1 MKKVLVVDDFSSV
14 RLYHC
19 KMIQN
24 LGYEAFQAES
34 ISQARAILAREK
46 IDLILLDL
54 LMPDED
60 GRAFIES
67 EAASR
72 LPPTIVITS
81 ESEDYGA
88 KNLSL
93 KKARC
98 VLTKPVRP
106 QNLQNA
112 VKAALDSR
120 N

>member
-19 KMIQN
+19 KLIQN

-34 ISQARAILAREK
+34 ITQARSILSKER

-60 GRAFIES
+60 GRDFLES
-67 EAASR
+67 GAETR
-72 LPPTIVITS
+72 IPPTIVITS
-81 ESEDYGA
+81 ESEQYGA
-88 KNLSL
+88 KNLPAT
-93 KKARC
+93 KACC

-112 VKAALDSR
+112 VQSALASR

>member
-24 LGYEAFQAES
+24 LGYEALQAES
-34 ISQARAILAREK
+34 ISQARSILAREK
-46 IDLILLDL
+46 IDLMLLDL

-60 GRAFIES
+60 GRAFLES
-67 EAASR
+67 EAVSR
-72 LPPTIVITS
+72 IPPTIVITS
-81 ESEDYGA
+81 ESEEYGA

-93 KKARC
+93 ARACC

-106 QNLQNA
+106 QNLQEA
-112 VKAALDSR
+112 VRTALRSR